1 MFKQQIQDNI
11 QEIQVFKV
19 AFKEGKGWNERQ
31 DNRTVWTPGGL
42 YDLGLIWNGYLRKD
56 III

>member
-1 MFKQQIQDNI
+1 M
-11 QEIQVFKV
+11 